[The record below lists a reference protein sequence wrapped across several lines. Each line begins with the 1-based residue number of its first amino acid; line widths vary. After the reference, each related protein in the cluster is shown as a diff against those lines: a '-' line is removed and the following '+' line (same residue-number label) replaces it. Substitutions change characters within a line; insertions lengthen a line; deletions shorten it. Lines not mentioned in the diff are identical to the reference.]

1 MKKLLLIGVA
11 LLGLQ
16 TAVAQQK
23 TFELT
28 IVAEGN
34 FGTPNG
40 DVFYLSN
47 ATGNIVQQGPLYQNA
62 NTGATGFDVLQDYDV
77 IGDKAVFLSKGTSY
91 SVVVADYPSFEHV
104 QTFTNIGAPQ
114 TLVTGGENK
123 AYVSVSNPNAVYQI
137 DLTTN
142 IATEV
147 IDVNNDITSYS
158 DYMLYA
164 NGFVYVVMP
173 SKLVKIDPATNAV
186 VATISPAVGGIN
198 GLAYDADSH
207 NVWVLGD
214 NALQA
219 IADDTDALQSPI
231 TLTGVTGAGY
241 LRFANDVLYFLS
253 GKVVYAFDT
262 ENQGEAAQ
270 AIYTSTL
277 TGTWDFAY
285 GKGFNVDAASGDF
298 VLGTAGA
305 FAGPSTYEIVD
316 GTTLEIIATGN
327 IPNCIGA
334 NEFALKTQETM
345 AVATPVAA
353 QFSFYPNPA
362 SDKLIFNPKANGV
375 YTVLLYNALG
385 AAVRTVQATGE
396 MVMNVGDL
404 PTGVYFATLSQN
416 GAEGQGGVQKIMI
429 AR

>member
-1 MKKLLLIGVA
+1 MKKLLLIGFA

-16 TAVAQQK
+16 NAVAQQK
-23 TFELT
+23 TFELSV
-28 IVAEGN
+28 VAEGN

-40 DVFYLSN
+40 DVFHLSN
-47 ATGNIVQQGPLYQNA
+47 ATGSVVQQGPLYQTA
-62 NTGATGFDVLQDYDV
+62 NTGATGFDVLQDYEV
-77 IGDKAVFLSKGTSY
+77 IGDKAVFLSKGTTY
-91 SVVVADYPSFEHV
+91 SIIVANYPSFEHV

-114 TLVTGGENK
+114 TLVTGGDNK

-142 IATEV
+142 TATEV
-147 IDVNNDITSYS
+147 ADANNDITSYS

-173 SKLVKIDPATNAV
+173 SKLVKINPATNAV
-186 VATISPAVGGIN
+186 VAAISPAVGGIN

-207 NVWVLGD
+207 TVWVLGTM
-214 NALQA
+214 ALQA
-219 IADDTDALQSPI
+219 IADDTDVLSDPVA
-231 TLTGVTGAGY
+231 LTGITGAGY

-262 ENQGEAAQ
+262 ENQDVPAEAL
-270 AIYTSTL
+270 YTSTL

-285 GKGFNVDAASGDF
+285 GKGFDVDAVSGDF

-305 FAGPSTYEIVD
+305 FAGPSTYEVVD

-327 IPNCIGA
+327 IPGCIGA

-345 AVATPVAA
+345 AVTTPVAP

-362 SDKLIFNPKANGV
+362 SDKLTFNPKANGSF
-375 YTVLLYNALG
+375 TVSLYNALG
-385 AAVRTVQATGE
+385 AVVRTAQANGT

-404 PTGVYFATLSQN
+404 PTGVYFAKLSQN
-416 GAEGQGGVQKIMI
+416 GAAGQGVVEKIMI